1 MVTLIDINHVF
12 PVATIFI
19 KVMFKKFLIIK
30 LIVSLSLTCQAFPN
44 LNKFE
49 GSIKLKKETVYDT
62 SFVVIQVRG
71 DKVRLDEFDN
81 KNNLVSIYIINLES
95 ETVLALSPKHKLF
108 YELSPS
114 RAIQRPNDDATTINK
129 ENKIIVEGQSCC
141 QMRVK
146 SVAHDTEV
154 AYWVAEKNFDFF
166 MAMNKILRKVKPDI
180 DIFSYFPD
188 VKGLFPM
195 LIVERTLLRKE
206 KMKVLVTGI
215 TETMLSENV
224 FKIPLGYQKIEQ

>member
-1 MVTLIDINHVF
+1 
-12 PVATIFI
+12 
-19 KVMFKKFLIIK
+19 MFKKVVILK
-30 LIVSLSLTCQAFPN
+30 LIVLLSLTCQAFPN

-62 SFVVIQVRG
+62 SFVVLQVRG
-71 DKVRLDEFDN
+71 NQVRLDEFDN
-81 KNNLVSIYIINLES
+81 KKNLISIYIINLES
-95 ETVLALSPKHKLF
+95 EKVLALSPKQKLF
-108 YELSPS
+108 YELSPC
-114 RAIQRPNDDATTINK
+114 RAIQKQTDDATTINT
-129 ENKIIVEGQSCC
+129 ENIMILDGQSCC

-146 SVAHDTEV
+146 SVSRDTEV

-166 MAMNKILRKVKPDI
+166 RAMNKILRKVKPDI
-180 DIFSYFPD
+180 DFFSYFPD

-215 TETMLSENV
+215 SETMLSENV